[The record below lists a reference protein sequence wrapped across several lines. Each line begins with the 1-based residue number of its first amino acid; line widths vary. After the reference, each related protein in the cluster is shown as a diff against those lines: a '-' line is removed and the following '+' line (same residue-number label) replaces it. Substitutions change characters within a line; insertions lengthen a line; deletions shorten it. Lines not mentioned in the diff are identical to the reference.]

1 MKVEKVF
8 DEHENLIW
16 ILDFIFGF
24 EKGKERKGKIHS
36 SSKEKKKKKVM
47 NYGNF
52 SKKKRSRGQK
62 KKEKKS
68 ISVVCI

>member
-24 EKGKERKGKIHS
+24 EKGKERKGKEKFIQVV
-36 SSKEKKKKKVM
+36 KKKKRR
-47 NYGNF
+47 
-52 SKKKRSRGQK
+52 KR
-62 KKEKKS
+62 
-68 ISVVCI
+68 